1 MTAQGVLAGPPPRA
15 FPRTVA
21 TKRGPLHFGEKV
33 RVILR
38 RNLRAV
44 PRVEPST
51 PLALAEIIGEP
62 NPKVYRALAN
72 GKPKL
77 DIAVKIARAL
87 GESLDF
93 LANPALGLEHRSE
106 GDRFDS
112 FSATLTPAERDA
124 LADVVSRGLRPLL
137 AAHQAATRGGRA
149 GLSAT
154 PT

>member
-1 MTAQGVLAGPPPRA
+1 MTGAALLADPPARAYPRC
-15 FPRTVA
+15 VA
-21 TKRGPLHFGEKV
+21 PKRGPLHFGEKV
-33 RVILR
+33 RILLR
-38 RNLRAV
+38 RNLRAT

-51 PLALAEIIGEP
+51 PLALAEMIGEP

-77 DIAVKIARAL
+77 DIAVKIARAM

-93 LANPALGLEHRSE
+93 LANQEHGLEGRRE

-112 FSATLTPAERDA
+112 FAATLTPAERDA